1 LSGKLT
7 LIGPRA
13 LGPEGFFLGPYFT
26 YLLAPFYLL
35 TKLHPGA
42 MVFFII
48 VYNLAFFALTF
59 LVLREFF
66 GYSTA
71 LIFLLIWSL
80 HPALI
85 GIDLIAW
92 NPLLVP
98 LVVIAI
104 WGLFFLTF
112 RKLPLYIWLAVGILV
127 GLGINFHF
135 QLLFLTPFAL
145 VFLFSQRK
153 DLIKRLAVFLGG
165 IAFCFLPLLAFDL
178 RHNFLNSK
186 LFLDFLSG
194 EGKGVDYF
202 AWFPVWKNVTVALI
216 GIDAKIIPL
225 AFYFLVLVLVIL
237 GWKKEK
243 KREHRHFFLAFLLLW
258 LFFPFGFSIFGR
270 RPSEY
275 YFNFLRPF
283 LVFLFTYFLL
293 KVIKNWQIVF
303 LLVLL
308 SFFPK
313 VDQLKEG
320 LQPNPLGLFYK
331 EKVVQ
336 RISDIGRGRKF
347 NVSFSIGR
355 YCKINSSMAKPFL
368 TIVIPCYNEEKNL
381 RRGVL
386 DQVEKYLKKQDYASK
401 VIISDDGSIDGSIK
415 FVEKFAKYHPRFKLL
430 KNKHG
435 GKPYAVKAGIMEA
448 KGEITLFTDMD
459 QSTPLKEIE
468 KLFPYFK
475 KSYDVVIGSRGTVRK
490 GAPWYRK
497 ILAKG
502 FLFIRR
508 LLIVRKVVDTQCG
521 FKAFKNKVARDLFRS
536 LKIYGPQ
543 EKEVKGGRVTAFDVE
558 LLFLAEKKGYKI
570 AEVPVEWGYEAAK
583 RVNYLKES
591 YLMAKEIFRVRFND
605 WRGIYD

>member
-1 LSGKLT
+1 MRKQRHSFILVFLVFLLFSFFRFYNLDKRVIFDWDQERDALVIERILSGKLT

-347 NVSFSIGR
+347 NVSFSVPLGLDTGYR
-355 YCKINSSMAKPFL
+355 YLLEFYQIKQTQNPDDPLFQ
-368 TIVIPCYNEEKNL
+368 IVIPPQEGTE
-381 RRGVL
+381 
-386 DQVEKYLKKQDYASK
+386 
-401 VIISDDGSIDGSIK
+401 
-415 FVEKFAKYHPRFKLL
+415 
-430 KNKHG
+430 
-435 GKPYAVKAGIMEA
+435 
-448 KGEITLFTDMD
+448 
-459 QSTPLKEIE
+459 
-468 KLFPYFK
+468 
-475 KSYDVVIGSRGTVRK
+475 VIGGIGLQVPGS
-490 GAPWYRK
+490 
-497 ILAKG
+497 
-502 FLFIRR
+502 F
-508 LLIVRKVVDTQCG
+508 
-521 FKAFKNKVARDLFRS
+521 
-536 LKIYGPQ
+536 Q
-543 EKEVKGGRVTAFDVE
+543 E
-558 LLFLAEKKGYKI
+558 
-570 AEVPVEWGYEAAK
+570 
-583 RVNYLKES
+583 
-591 YLMAKEIFRVRFND
+591 
-605 WRGIYD
+605 